1 VLPRFLLC
9 IPSISRL
16 STLDPVSPCTVAARL
31 NAPKSKKQEI
41 PMNRTARAVVF
52 LFVIFGL
59 VASVAPG
66 NARSHNSLAAVLDG
80 SQPPVPPKAA
90 LLDGSQPPVPP
101 KAMEVFA
108 RMLDGSQPPVPP
120 KAALLDGSQPPVPPK
135 MTGAFASMI
144 DGSQPPVPP
153 KALQAAV

>member
-1 VLPRFLLC
+1 
-9 IPSISRL
+9 
-16 STLDPVSPCTVAARL
+16 
-31 NAPKSKKQEI
+31 
-41 PMNRTARAVVF
+41 MNRTARAVVF
-52 LFVIFGL
+52 FFVICGL

-66 NARSHNSLAAVLDG
+66 NVRSHNILTATLDG

-90 LLDGSQPPVPP
+90 L
-101 KAMEVFA
+101 
-108 RMLDGSQPPVPP
+108 LDGSQPPVPP

-135 MTGAFASMI
+135 MTGAFALML

>member
-1 VLPRFLLC
+1 
-9 IPSISRL
+9 
-16 STLDPVSPCTVAARL
+16 
-31 NAPKSKKQEI
+31 
-41 PMNRTARAVVF
+41 MNRTARAVVF
-52 LFVIFGL
+52 FFVICGL

-66 NARSHNSLAAVLDG
+66 NVRSHNILTATLDG

-101 KAMEVFA
+101 KAMEVLA
-108 RMLDGSQPPVPP
+108 RM
-120 KAALLDGSQPPVPPK
+120 LDGSQPPVPPK
-135 MTGAFASMI
+135 MTGAFALML